1 MKTYFIILL
10 ISVGSLQFTLAQNQS
25 ALEKIEAAKIALI
38 TERLE
43 LTPEQA
49 EKFWPIYREYSEKQ
63 REIRQEFQTLKREFD
78 PNNTSEEE
86 SRRVLDK
93 GHQIK
98 ERQLELDRSY
108 SNRMQQ
114 VVTSRQLMNLKKAED
129 DFKDML
135 MKRIREENLQRQR
148 TESDRL
154 RNDQQMK
161 QRKTN

>member
-154 RNDQQMK
+154 RNDQQIR